1 MISEAIK
8 KSGKEI
14 IGFVA
19 SYKSTGTVFC
29 NLEDLGDEQVLSKY
43 SPESILLANGV
54 GAIPHQ
60 DQRWK
65 LASRL
70 REKGYVFLKIIHP
83 SSCIASDVKLA
94 EGVQVM
100 AGSVIQPGT
109 RVGKDSIIN
118 TGVLLDHDCTVS
130 SNCHLAPGVVF
141 SGGVKVG
148 EGTHIGTGTSVIQGI
163 SIGANSI
170 IAAGSVIYKNVPDDV
185 TFIQK
190 RHLELNR

>member
-1 MISEAIK
+1 MVSEAIK

-19 SYKSTGTVFC
+19 SDKPTGTVFC

-70 REKGYVFLKIIHP
+70 REKGYVFLKIIHR
-83 SSCIASDVKLA
+83 
-94 EGVQVM
+94 M
-100 AGSVIQPGT
+100 AQ
-109 RVGKDSIIN
+109 
-118 TGVLLDHDCTVS
+118 
-130 SNCHLAPGVVF
+130 
-141 SGGVKVG
+141 
-148 EGTHIGTGTSVIQGI
+148 
-163 SIGANSI
+163 
-170 IAAGSVIYKNVPDDV
+170 
-185 TFIQK
+185 
-190 RHLELNR
+190 